1 MTPVNRWAE
10 ENVVSGSLGHPMPWN
25 HQIERQARILFCT
38 NFLVFAHVTTENDYI
53 HYIAIFFAFVFV
65 SLFTFVFRKQKWWPA
80 TWWLEGIWINFLK
93 FHNQIS
99 PIILLRF
106 SCRSSNITWG
116 CGALV
121 WLWTFLKSETIQRA
135 NRCQRAEA
143 LAGWNISYFT
153 HLYFEFIFLGKSFTT
168 TIWNGG
174 MSRDVESSVSISN
187 PMWNSKSDRTKP
199 LKCCSES
206 LLSLILSPTVYP
218 RLNRINSLQIVTNC
232 FFLGSW
238 L

>member
-1 MTPVNRWAE
+1 MAWRYLDQFLEISQSNF
-10 ENVVSGSLGHPMPWN
+10 SN
-25 HQIERQARILFCT
+25 HFAPI
-38 NFLVFAHVTTENDYI
+38 FLP
-53 HYIAIFFAFVFV
+53 IFKHHMG
-65 SLFTFVFRKQKWWPA
+65 LW
-80 TWWLEGIWINFLK
+80 
-93 FHNQIS
+93 
-99 PIILLRF
+99 
-106 SCRSSNITWG
+106 
-116 CGALV
+116 GALV
-121 WLWTFLKSETIQRA
+121 WLWKFLKSETIQRA
-135 NRCQRAEA
+135 NRCQRAEP

-206 LLSLILSPTVYP
+206 LLSLILNPTIYP